1 MLDIK
6 ALLVAAADK
15 IMKEMEQD
23 KQEKREI
30 MEKNIVKK
38 ENDESFIKGLVADY
52 LTKVSPEIG
61 EEFKK
66 EHAIRNST
74 NNTLEEVVAHYQKQQ
89 SNKTKPKDPGHAN
102 KKHRKTSRKQDSS
115 GSAQEKERTRHVHFS
130 EEDDEFM
137 LQQLI
142 AGVSVTQIASC
153 LGRAQ
158 PAVHNRIEKLRRNGS
173 DHSRKSFTLEEDQ
186 MILDKALDELVK
198 MSDKSLKLLP
208 FHHHRKE
215 LAKNLNRGHISI
227 LQRWEQMRFWILSY
241 YKGTLG
247 KDIRTM
253 LVDYLV
259 SNYEF
264 RSSIDWGKVSEVPEF
279 SLHTPKLLKKEYC
292 EIEVIV
298 GRNIGVH
305 TTTEVTLKQVGDYV
319 ASGKLK
325 AKNKSES
332 NRDIVIIN
340 YFEEQLEKKNIV
352 VDELDLS

>member
-1 MLDIK
+1 MMRTRDLNKKKEIK
-6 ALLVAAADK
+6 EEIENALKKEDK
-15 IMKEMEQD
+15 KKKEA
-23 KQEKREI
+23 QEKREI

-74 NNTLEEVVAHYQKQQ
+74 DNTLEEVVAHYQKQQ

-102 KKHRKTSRKQDSS
+102 KKHRKTSRKQESS

-130 EEDDEFM
+130 KEEDEFM
-137 LQQLI
+137 LQQLK

-198 MSDKSLKLLP
+198 MSDKSLKLLYCL
-208 FHHHRKE
+208 FIIT
-215 LAKNLNRGHISI
+215 G
-227 LQRWEQMRFWILSY
+227 
-241 YKGTLG
+241 
-247 KDIRTM
+247 
-253 LVDYLV
+253 
-259 SNYEF
+259 
-264 RSSIDWGKVSEVPEF
+264 RSWPRI
-279 SLHTPKLLKKEYC
+279 
-292 EIEVIV
+292 
-298 GRNIGVH
+298 
-305 TTTEVTLKQVGDYV
+305 
-319 ASGKLK
+319 
-325 AKNKSES
+325 
-332 NRDIVIIN
+332 
-340 YFEEQLEKKNIV
+340 
-352 VDELDLS
+352 